1 MSTGTYLRIVEHQ
14 RRRTI
19 YLEFHHFSFRSLS
32 SVELIV
38 LNTPLHEINNN
49 VAIDHL
55 ILDNVKQKEQ
65 KRKKILTDKNCCPN
79 QYSKSLKS
87 YS

>member
-49 VAIDHL
+49 VAIDRPP
-55 ILDNVKQKEQ
+55 NFRQCQTKRAKKE
-65 KRKKILTDKNCCPN
+65 KNTN
-79 QYSKSLKS
+79 
-87 YS
+87 